1 MLLKFQTR
9 DDFMMQTQ
17 ISDRPYRQ
25 LPQPEESADH
35 NSITYFSQPSSAH
48 PPPMV

>member
-17 ISDRPYRQ
+17 ISDRPYRL
-25 LPQPEESADH
+25 LPQPAESADH
-35 NSITYFSQPSSAH
+35 NFITYFSQPSSTH
-48 PPPMV
+48 PLPIA